1 MSTSGAEKRM
11 SLYEALRSALPEQLP
26 AYLLQQRW
34 FGGKARQ
41 IRSSELID
49 VVPLQTGKVEALL
62 VLARVEYGSGPGDTF
77 VLPMILSSASAAPDA
92 GRGAVLEMGADGVSG
107 GRVLRDAL
115 TNDEFLSWLLNAL
128 EVKLTSK
135 GLRGEIQA
143 DHTSVFQDIRS
154 QAGDDLLPRLLKG
167 EQSNSSIAYGERL
180 ILKFFRRLEEGVNPD
195 LEIGLFL
202 TESAHFPNVPPVAG
216 SLEYRDNSGR
226 PMTVGIAQKFVPNRG
241 DAWRF
246 TLESL
251 ERFWEDVA
259 NASSLPPSR
268 PAATAHPV
276 LAEEADVLP
285 NARAVIGHY
294 LDKVELLGTRTAQL
308 HLALASGSAD
318 RAFAPESFNPS
329 FLSDT
334 AGSAEALA
342 ARNFGLLRN
351 RLGGLSQ
358 EARARASA
366 ILDRETEVLEK
377 FRKLPEAA
385 NMGMRIR
392 IHGDYHLGQVLF
404 TGSDFMIIDFEGEP
418 ARPLAERRV
427 KRSALQDVAGMLRSF
442 HYAAF
447 AQLFA
452 TGAEAHAR
460 AQGAERFFAW
470 AERWYA
476 WAASRFLNS
485 YFEMA
490 QSGSFLPPGR
500 SEISA
505 VLQFHLLEKAV
516 YELGYEL
523 NNRPSWVGIPLAG
536 ISQLLAG

>member
-115 TNDEFLSWLLNAL
+115 TNDEFLSCLLNAL

-195 LEIGLFL
+195 LEVGLFL

-318 RAFAPESFNPS
+318 RAFAPESSNPS

>member
-195 LEIGLFL
+195 LEVGLFL